1 MHTIP
6 RQTWVRPEDEGWEEV
21 LERFLAEHPD
31 IDTFEVILPDTNGVL
46 RGKWL
51 PGTAIRKVFEEGVAL
66 PFALFGVDVW
76 GREVEETGLHIET
89 GDMDGVC
96 WPIARTLTL
105 VPWAARKTAQVLMHM
120 YDREGKPFLIDP
132 RHVLDRMNGKLASHG
147 LSATAAFEL
156 EFYLFE
162 ESEGDW
168 SGPPKPVFAT
178 HLGPAR
184 QNMYALSDLESL
196 MTLVDEIRRGAEMQ
210 DIPADA
216 AVSEAAPGQFE
227 LNLHHRRD
235 ALMAADDA
243 VLLRRLVAGVARKH
257 NLKASFMAK
266 PFVDWPGNGMHVHVS
281 LENELGNIFADPV
294 EGETRLQHAIA
305 GLLDTMPQSLLLY
318 ISTFNGFRRMQP
330 GSYAPTSICWG
341 YDNRSVALRVP
352 ASKPA
357 ASRIEHRI
365 AGADANPYL
374 VLTGVISGM
383 LDGIS
388 VGVMPPPPVEGNAY
402 EKGYKRLTPWMDEA
416 IDAFEASAR
425 MKEAV
430 GHHMHKVLT
439 DIKREELNAFGR
451 EISSLERQTYL

>member
-1 MHTIP
+1 
-6 RQTWVRPEDEGWEEV
+6 
-21 LERFLAEHPD
+21 
-31 IDTFEVILPDTNGVL
+31 
-46 RGKWL
+46 
-51 PGTAIRKVFEEGVAL
+51 
-66 PFALFGVDVW
+66 
-76 GREVEETGLHIET
+76 
-89 GDMDGVC
+89 
-96 WPIARTLTL
+96 
-105 VPWAARKTAQVLMHM
+105 
-120 YDREGKPFLIDP
+120 
-132 RHVLDRMNGKLASHG
+132 
-147 LSATAAFEL
+147 
-156 EFYLFE
+156 
-162 ESEGDW
+162 
-168 SGPPKPVFAT
+168 
-178 HLGPAR
+178 
-184 QNMYALSDLESL
+184 
-196 MTLVDEIRRGAEMQ
+196 
-210 DIPADA
+210 
-216 AVSEAAPGQFE
+216 
-227 LNLHHRRD
+227 
-235 ALMAADDA
+235 
-243 VLLRRLVAGVARKH
+243 
-257 NLKASFMAK
+257 
-266 PFVDWPGNGMHVHVS
+266 
-281 LENELGNIFADPV
+281 
-294 EGETRLQHAIA
+294 
-305 GLLDTMPQSLLLY
+305 

-388 VGVMPPPPVEGNAY
+388 AGVMPPPPVEGNAY

>member
-105 VPWAARKTAQVLMHM
+105 APWAERKTAQVLMHM

-162 ESEGDW
+162 ESDGDW
-168 SGPPKPVFAT
+168 SGPPKPV
-178 HLGPAR
+178 LP
-184 QNMYALSDLESL
+184 
-196 MTLVDEIRRGAEMQ
+196 
-210 DIPADA
+210 P
-216 AVSEAAPGQFE
+216 
-227 LNLHHRRD
+227 
-235 ALMAADDA
+235 
-243 VLLRRLVAGVARKH
+243 
-257 NLKASFMAK
+257 
-266 PFVDWPGNGMHVHVS
+266 
-281 LENELGNIFADPV
+281 
-294 EGETRLQHAIA
+294 
-305 GLLDTMPQSLLLY
+305 
-318 ISTFNGFRRMQP
+318 
-330 GSYAPTSICWG
+330 
-341 YDNRSVALRVP
+341 
-352 ASKPA
+352 
-357 ASRIEHRI
+357 
-365 AGADANPYL
+365 
-374 VLTGVISGM
+374 
-383 LDGIS
+383 IS
-388 VGVMPPPPVEGNAY
+388 VRPGRTCMPCRIWNP
-402 EKGYKRLTPWMDEA
+402 
-416 IDAFEASAR
+416 
-425 MKEAV
+425 
-430 GHHMHKVLT
+430 
-439 DIKREELNAFGR
+439 
-451 EISSLERQTYL
+451 